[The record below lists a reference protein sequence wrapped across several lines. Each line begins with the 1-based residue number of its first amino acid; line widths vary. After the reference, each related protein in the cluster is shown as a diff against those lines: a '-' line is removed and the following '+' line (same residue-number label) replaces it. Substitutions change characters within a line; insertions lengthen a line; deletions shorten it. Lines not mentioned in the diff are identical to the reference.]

1 MLNTVTFGM
10 YSGQQQGAAGGKRT
24 DAEGAAK
31 QAGDAAQQTVDSAK
45 VTSPWSASL
54 ANAGQILCFSQDYH
68 RAACDNAVHSDCRA
82 FHIPHQ
88 PNH

>member
-10 YSGQQQGAAGGKRT
+10 YSGQQQGAAGGKGT

-45 VTSPWSASL
+45 VTLLSSGCFAS
-54 ANAGQILCFSQDYH
+54 
-68 RAACDNAVHSDCRA
+68 V
-82 FHIPHQ
+82 
-88 PNH
+88 